1 MAIIRHHNSNC
12 KQYTNSETTQML
24 PEIKKTLEVFQQGNE
39 IVEIRILKA
48 GVNGKSILSSYFDLN
63 VNTLDKVMKEIDRKK
78 LFKHS
83 IYMTLNR
90 VCPDVCQGK
99 AGNSIRAAWSVTKD
113 KDISAFRFIHVDLD
127 PERETNTQA
136 TAEEMK
142 HAEDLM
148 YQIKDYLSE
157 QGFSEP
163 ILSFSGNGYNLDY
176 KVDLP
181 NTKEN
186 SQLIRAVLPAL
197 SAKFSNQYV
206 KIDTTTYNAARIIK
220 LYGCWSCKGENT
232 PERPY
237 RQSKILSVPDIVSIT
252 NKGFI
257 EKFLTVEAQS
267 SAPKLKQQSASQS
280 KLIKDDS
287 GRKIAHIRDVPKWLQ
302 SYNLGYNIKDNDEYT
317 IYTLD
322 VCPFNTEHI
331 NGSSFV
337 QVFDNGNVF
346 FKCHHDHCAGYT
358 IHDMLKI
365 YPDKTRQ
372 IPLMEETDMIS
383 KLFNEVGDQVELV
396 LTPMGEQYIR
406 YNNEVIPFSSDKVG
420 SYIRKIAQKIGQ
432 LPSDSTVKRILGNL
446 GSHFDG
452 IPFTARKLV
461 GNRVLMHK
469 NLLLYAGSRS
479 NIYIIGNGEVKRYN
493 GNGVYFIKGDGVSGQ
508 IEPDLSVNP
517 AELPDLIRSSLNIS
531 EDSLLRFLAQLL
543 CFYIPNINTPI
554 LVLSGAQGT
563 SKTTTA
569 RKVKSL
575 VDPCIIDVVAT
586 PDREDGL
593 TSMLAN
599 NYLTVFDN
607 AERLSTRFSDL
618 LAIACT
624 GGYTSRRKLY
634 TDSDVSAVNLRSK
647 VVITG
652 IGDLITRPDLAE
664 RCNIIYL
671 NPLPVRRTEAE
682 IRSEFRLVKPKL
694 LGAIFNALSIG
705 LPLIGDMTRKYE
717 GKLPRMA
724 DFCVYGAAF
733 IKAIG
738 LNDEDFVEDYTRSTN
753 NGVGECRETDPFN
766 LLIKGYLSSV
776 EGFKWVGRA
785 KELLEALRHYAKDNR
800 MHFDEHLSSS
810 SLSRRLGQNQDALR
824 SMGIVFNRDKTGAE
838 RVIELSLESEEE
850 TDHTVTPTLTSKGKR
865 IVPKKEI
872 PKVNLDEE
880 IEGW

>member
-1 MAIIRHHNSNC
+1 MPIIKNRN
-12 KQYTNSETTQML
+12 TNFVQKIHAGTAQML

-186 SQLIRAVLPAL
+186 SQLIRAVLTAL

-206 KIDTTTYNAARIIK
+206 KVDTTTYNAARIIK

-237 RQSKILSVPDIVSIT
+237 RQSKILSVPDTVSIT
-252 NKGFI
+252 DKGFI

-337 QVFDNGNVF
+337 QVFDNGNVY

-372 IPLMEETDMIS
+372 IPLMEERDDTT
-383 KLFNEVGDQVELV
+383 KLFNAVGDQIELI
-396 LTPMGEQYIR
+396 LTPKGDRYIK
-406 YNNEVIPFSSDKVG
+406 YAEDVIPFSSERVG
-420 SYIRKIAQKIGQ
+420 NYIRRMAQELGQ
-432 LPSDSTVKRILGNL
+432 LPSDSAVKRIISNVE
-446 GSHFDG
+446 SHYDNM
-452 IPFTARKLV
+452 PFTERKCV
-461 GNRVLMHK
+461 GNRVLMLK
-469 NLLLYAGSRS
+469 NHLLYACSRS
-479 NIYIIGNGEVKRYN
+479 NILIIGNGRIEKFV
-493 GNGVYFIKGDGVSGQ
+493 GNNVYFVKNETAIGQ
-508 IEPDLSVNP
+508 ITPDLSVMP
-517 AELPDLIRSSLNIS
+517 EQLPLLIQSSFNINTN
-531 EDSLLRFLAQLL
+531 DLLRFMAQLL
-543 CFYIPNINTPI
+543 CLYIPDVNTPI
-554 LVLSGAQGT
+554 LVLKGAQGT

-575 VDPCIIDVVAT
+575 VDPSRIDVVAT

-593 TSMLAN
+593 TAMLSN
-599 NYLTVFDN
+599 NYLSVFDN
-607 AERLSTRFSDL
+607 AERFNTRFSDL

-634 TDSDVSAVNLRSK
+634 TDSDVNTVNLKSK
-647 VVITG
+647 IIITG
-652 IGDLITRPDLAE
+652 IGDLIIKPDLAE
-664 RCNIIYL
+664 RCNEIHLDAISI
-671 NPLPVRRTEAE
+671 RRSEAE
-682 IRSEFRLVKPKL
+682 IHENYKNIKPKL
-694 LGAIFNALSIG
+694 LGAIFNTICRG
-705 LPLIGDMTRKYE
+705 LPLIDNMSKKFAGR
-717 GKLPRMA
+717 LPRMA
-724 DFCVYGAAF
+724 DFCIYGAAF

-738 LNDEDFVEDYTRSTN
+738 LNEDDFVRDYSSTTN
-753 NGVGECRETDPFN
+753 DRVYDCYEGDPFFD
-766 LLIKGYLSSV
+766 LIKNFIFSRQN
-776 EGFKWVGRA
+776 KAWTGRA
-785 KELLEALRHYAKDNR
+785 QGLLGDLKEYARTCHYTFKEQISAA
-800 MHFDEHLSSS
+800 
-810 SLSRRLGQNQDALR
+810 SLSRKLGDNSSALLR
-824 SMGIVFNRDKTGAE
+824 MGIKFERGKTGAD
-838 RVIELSLESEEE
+838 RNI
-850 TDHTVTPTLTSKGKR
+850 TLTVVEQQKN
-865 IVPKKEI
+865 KESTNDVI
-872 PKVNLDEE
+872 PKATWSYSSKDREE
-880 IEGW
+880 